1 MAINFFSEEISFKPK
16 NVAKLKAWLKEV
28 AAEEGYQI
36 GTLNYVFCNDEY
48 ILQANKQYLQHDYY
62 TDIITFDYTNKQK
75 ISGDLIVSIDT
86 VSSNAE
92 MFGVDANH
100 ELSRVVVHG
109 VLHLCGYKD
118 KQPEEEVL
126 MREKENYY
134 LNKFNVTIF

>member
-1 MAINFFSEEISFKPK
+1 LAINFFSEEISFKPK